1 VDGGRCLETAD
12 LKKAWLGQLGATAFA
27 AGGAGAPA
35 PSSSAVIGG
44 GGGRPAEFARRI
56 AAKVEQGSDLGAE
69 LRTMS
74 HMDMKSLLDIAERLK
89 KSGKLE
95 AFADHVTGE
104 YRRVGVA
111 ILTARPDLDAQW
123 QSLVAGL
130 SAADR
135 EAVLGRGPP
144 GAKLSADG
152 PASGSSQPAK
162 DDAAVASGA
171 VIAAGASGAEV
182 QATLTFHSKVA
193 GNLGET
199 QFTVH
204 IGPDGKLSQFELD
217 ITALTERLE
226 KLGALS
232 SMLELEA
239 TLSLNSAV
247 DLDQQASKVIF
258 GNVQA
263 QVKGEI
269 EMHLRDIRPLEK
281 VAFKLT
287 ATAGSG
293 GFSVTGSI
301 EAAIPGT

>member
-1 VDGGRCLETAD
+1 MGTAD
-12 LKKAWLGQLGATAFA
+12 LKQAWLGQLGVTGFA
-27 AGGAGAPA
+27 GCAGSPA
-35 PSSSAVIGG
+35 PSGSGAIGDAG
-44 GGGRPAEFARRI
+44 SQPTEFARGI
-56 AAKVEQGSDLGAE
+56 AAKLDQASEIGAE

-95 AFADHVTGE
+95 AFAERVTGE
-104 YRRVGVA
+104 NRRVGVA
-111 ILTARPDLDAQW
+111 ILTVRPDLDAQW

-135 EAVLGRGPP
+135 EAVLARVPP
-144 GAKLSADG
+144 GTKLSADG
-152 PASGSSQPAK
+152 PSSGSGPPAK
-162 DDAAVASGA
+162 DDPAVDSDA
-171 VIAAGASGAEV
+171 VIAVGPGGAEV
-182 QATLTFHSKVA
+182 QATLAFHSKLA

-217 ITALTERLE
+217 ITALKQKLE

-239 TLSLNSAV
+239 TLSLNSTV

-258 GNVQA
+258 GKVQA

-301 EAAIPGT
+301 EIAIPGT